1 MRRLKRFYRSPIFS
15 SWRGFSCLAI
25 LCHASSS
32 FLMDDLRAVIAS
44 RKLAGLMAVTE
55 GHIILA
61 NVTEE
66 RTISYRTY
74 RTVADDKLQ
83 NSYREELES
92 A

>member
-1 MRRLKRFYRSPIFS
+1 
-15 SWRGFSCLAI
+15 
-25 LCHASSS
+25 
-32 FLMDDLRAVIAS
+32 MDDLRAVIAS

-74 RTVADDKLQ
+74 GTYRTVADNKLQ
-83 NSYREELES
+83 NSYRGG

>member
-1 MRRLKRFYRSPIFS
+1 
-15 SWRGFSCLAI
+15 
-25 LCHASSS
+25 
-32 FLMDDLRAVIAS
+32 MDDLRAVIAS

-92 A
+92 AWPGNSCNVQRAISS